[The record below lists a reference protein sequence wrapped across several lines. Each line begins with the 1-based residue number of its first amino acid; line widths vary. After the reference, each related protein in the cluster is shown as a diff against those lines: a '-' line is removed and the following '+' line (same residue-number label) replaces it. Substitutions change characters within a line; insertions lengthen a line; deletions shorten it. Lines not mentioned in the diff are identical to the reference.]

1 MQRMRSSA
9 AWLRNA
15 STLLWQLNLRS
26 NHADDPTSRSSSSS
40 IHARGTMWSS
50 CLPRERVH
58 VRTCSALHFRPF
70 LSFLP
75 LPLPSKFNLL
85 IPRRRF
91 AINSQR
97 LSCGAIINRGNWF
110 PNYPCLSSR
119 ERVDGFIG
127 CETCILLD
135 NNSVS
140 FNKFFVRAI
149 NRDKS
154 S

>member
-1 MQRMRSSA
+1 MIRRVDHLHRPFTLA
-9 AWLRNA
+9 ELCGARVCRVNA
-15 STLLWQLNLRS
+15 
-26 NHADDPTSRSSSSS
+26 
-40 IHARGTMWSS
+40 
-50 CLPRERVH
+50 C
-58 VRTCSALHFRPF
+58 TCALHFRPF

-119 ERVDGFIG
+119 ERVDSLVVKLVSCSIITACRLINSSFARLIAINLLKKRFFSFLFKIRSLIIYLSNPP
-127 CETCILLD
+127 TALLD
-135 NNSVS
+135 SLS
-140 FNKFFVRAI
+140 R
-149 NRDKS
+149 
-154 S
+154 